1 MDVFLLWKKFKLIN
15 IYPYGPSHIYIY
27 IAGRYMKGILIYTK
41 WCPFPDLQSL
51 LCGEKNAKLLT
62 WCSFLNQV
70 VEVINI
76 RLKFPCR
83 TNLIT
88 LQQAKL
94 YFFKLLTLNIKYKT
108 KIEILHIQSKWLRFR
123 SLHPTCLP
131 SSDMKNFVTKT
142 SVPCIPESLHSW
154 SSCLVWEEGGNKSL
168 KAKAVCWA
176 IKERSVMPRKRV
188 AGMQFRGGDCQQ
200 RDLGINKVLCLP
212 RSSEYNMVRKEHNY
226 GFMLIS
232 KASCR
237 S

>member
-15 IYPYGPSHIYIY
+15 IYPYGPSHTHTHTHTHTY
-27 IAGRYMKGILIYTK
+27 IAGRYTKGILIYTK

-76 RLKFPCR
+76 RLKFPYR

-94 YFFKLLTLNIKYKT
+94 YFFKLLTLNRKYKT
-108 KIEILHIQSKWLRFR
+108 KIQILHIQSEWLRFR

-131 SSDMKNFVTKT
+131 PSDMKNFITKT
-142 SVPCIPESLHSW
+142 SVSCIPESLHSW
-154 SSCLVWEEGGNKSL
+154 SSCLVWEESGNK
-168 KAKAVCWA
+168 
-176 IKERSVMPRKRV
+176 KESKSKDSV
-188 AGMQFRGGDCQQ
+188 
-200 RDLGINKVLCLP
+200 LG
-212 RSSEYNMVRKEHNY
+212 
-226 GFMLIS
+226 
-232 KASCR
+232 
-237 S
+237 